1 MEVAPRSDPLAAN
14 LASLKRKRDED
25 DDTDLYGESETTDKK
40 PRGEPANETPQNGSQ
55 VEFAISEEK
64 KLEELV
70 GLIFLINQEGQLE
83 VYPPPNLF
91 NDRSA
96 GWMIWK

>member
-40 PRGEPANETPQNGSQ
+40 PRGEPANETSQNESH
-55 VEFAISEEK
+55 VEFAVSEDK
-64 KLEELV
+64 KPEESEW
-70 GLIFLINQEGQLE
+70 LIFLINQEGPLE
-83 VYPPPNLF
+83 V
-91 NDRSA
+91 
-96 GWMIWK
+96 